1 MDSKKQS
8 NMGKYNKILGNG
20 GIIFRNQ
27 TLWIIPAMF
36 SIWFNN
42 LMTLQHMPRNRKQR
56 RTFIHEKKI
65 QLSSRVRCSSFST
78 TIKSNAHKKK
88 IFPDCQ
94 QSAEPGRTCER
105 FCLSISEA
113 KSWSWT
119 EKRGFNS
126 GMQHLII
133 WKYLGSMGGNGAST
147 HHTVLCEGH
156 PLDLLSRAVLRREK

>member
-1 MDSKKQS
+1 MH
-8 NMGKYNKILGNG
+8 YNYFSSDFLKIKEQRKTKWSILGNG

-88 IFPDCQ
+88 NLPWL
-94 QSAEPGRTCER
+94 SAV
-105 FCLSISEA
+105 
-113 KSWSWT
+113 SWARENMWT
-119 EKRGFNS
+119 LLPKRQWCKVMVVN
-126 GMQHLII
+126 
-133 WKYLGSMGGNGAST
+133 
-147 HHTVLCEGH
+147 
-156 PLDLLSRAVLRREK
+156 RETRL